1 MRYAGQLPEAILPAM
16 KQTSKRWA
24 YAALGLGVIII
35 SSSSIMTRYA
45 QAAGVSSLSIAA
57 IRLVLASVILMPL
70 AFARSYREI
79 QAATGRDLLLAMAA
93 GGLLAAHFATWISSL
108 AYTSVASSTALVT
121 TNPIWI
127 AAASVILF
135 HERMRKGLI
144 AAIGFA
150 LCGSVLIFLADGG
163 AGGAQPNPAL
173 GNTLALI
180 GSLAVSGYLLIGRSL
195 RQRLSLLAYVWL
207 VYTSAA
213 IALVAA
219 ALLAQEPL
227 WGFSPAAWAFLIGI
241 ALGPQLMGH
250 TIFNWALKQVS
261 ATFIALSILGE
272 PIGSSILALLLFDE
286 GFSPMQITGFVLLLG
301 GIYLGARSEYG
312 NDSSARAESRAPQE
326 SADA

>member
-1 MRYAGQLPEAILPAM
+1 M

-24 YAALGLGVIII
+24 YAALGLGVLIV

-45 QAAGVSSLSIAA
+45 QAAGVSSLSISA
-57 IRLVLASVILMPL
+57 IRLLLASVMLMPF
-70 AFARSYREI
+70 AFARSFPEI
-79 QAATGRDLLLAMAA
+79 RAISGRDLLLAFAA

-127 AAASVILF
+127 AAASVVLF
-135 HERMRKGLI
+135 HERMPKGLI

-150 LCGSVLIFLADGG
+150 LCGSVLIFLAEGG
-163 AGGAQPNPAL
+163 AGGAQPDPPL

-180 GSLAVSGYLLIGRSL
+180 GSLAVSGYLLIGRAL
-195 RQRLSLLAYVWL
+195 RRRLSLLAYVWL

-213 IALVAA
+213 IALVVV
-219 ALLAQEPL
+219 ALIAQEPL
-227 WGFSPAAWAFLIGI
+227 WGFSPAAWAFLFGL

-261 ATFIALSILGE
+261 ATVIALAILGE
-272 PIGSSILALLLFDE
+272 PIGSAILALLLFDE
-286 GFSPMQITGFVLLLG
+286 GFSRLQIAGFALLLV
-301 GIYLGARSEYG
+301 GIYLGARSERG
-312 NDSSARAESRAPQE
+312 NGSASRAGPRAPRE
-326 SADA
+326 CAND

>member
-1 MRYAGQLPEAILPAM
+1 MARPGT
-16 KQTSKRWA
+16 TSKRWA

-57 IRLVLASVILMPL
+57 IRLALASIMLTPF
-70 AFARSYREI
+70 AFAQSAREI
-79 QAATGRDLLLAMAA
+79 RATSRRDLMLAIAA

-127 AAASVILF
+127 AAASVVLF
-135 HERMRKGLI
+135 HERMRKGLV

-150 LCGSVLIFLADGG
+150 LCGSVLIFLAEGG
-163 AGGAQPNPAL
+163 TSGVQPDPPL

-195 RQRLSLLAYVWL
+195 RRRLSLLAYVWL

-213 IALVAA
+213 IALLVI
-219 ALLAQEPL
+219 ALIAREPL
-227 WGFSPAAWAFLIGI
+227 WGFSPAAWAFLFAL

-250 TIFNWALKQVS
+250 TVFNWALKQVS
-261 ATFIALSILGE
+261 ATFIALAILGE
-272 PIGSSILALLLFDE
+272 PVGAAVLALILFDE
-286 GFSPMQITGFVLLLG
+286 GFSGLQIAGFVLLLG
-301 GIYLGARSEYG
+301 GIYLGARSEHADG
-312 NDSSARAESRAPQE
+312 SVARVAPDAPKRTAND
-326 SADA
+326 

>member
-1 MRYAGQLPEAILPAM
+1 MAKPFITDQ
-16 KQTSKRWA
+16 RWA

-57 IRLVLASVILMPL
+57 IRLALASAMLTPF
-70 AFARSYREI
+70 AFARSSREI
-79 QAATGRDLLLAMAA
+79 LAVSRRDLLLAIAA

-127 AAASVILF
+127 AAASVVLF
-135 HERMRKGLI
+135 HERIRRGLI

-163 AGGAQPNPAL
+163 SGSAQPNAPL

-180 GSLAVSGYLLIGRSL
+180 GSLAVSGYLLIGRAL
-195 RQRLSLLAYVWL
+195 RRRLSLLAYIWL

-213 IALVAA
+213 IALIVVALVA
-219 ALLAQEPL
+219 REPL
-227 WGFSPAAWAFLIGI
+227 WGFSPAAWAFLLAL

-250 TIFNWALKQVS
+250 TVFNWALKRVS
-261 ATFIALSILGE
+261 ATFIALAILGE
-272 PIGSSILALLLFDE
+272 PVGSAILALMLFDE
-286 GFSPMQITGFVLLLG
+286 GFSRLQIAGFVLLLG
-301 GIYLGARSEYG
+301 GIYLGARSEQG
-312 NDSSARAESRAPQE
+312 NSPAARVEPRTPQKSANE
-326 SADA
+326 